1 MLLKLHFYA
10 FPLAMLIQVLAFYLM
25 GRMTRELKTKSS
37 GTNQSD
43 LRTFGYGGNVPRLH
57 HQSFPQS
64 RLALAFWASL
74 ISAVV
79 LLAAYAVGECLHV
92 VPYE

>member
-10 FPLAMLIQVLAFYLM
+10 FPIAMLMQLLAIYLM
-25 GRMTRELKTKSS
+25 GRMTRELKTKFP

-43 LRTFGYGGNVPRLH
+43 PRTFGYGGNLPRLH

-74 ISAVV
+74 ISQVV
-79 LLAAYAVGECLHV
+79 LLAAYFVGECIHV